1 MRLDILFVADVRFE
15 GGTSTALAV
24 EIRAAARAGL
34 KTGLLAVKGPLLG
47 HPYPMHPDLRALVYS
62 GATERIDPDTKVDA
76 DLVLLHHPT
85 IMSNRFTRRTGIQA
99 ERLVMVLHHPMV
111 DRVGKLQYDLQRV
124 ISNCHWAFGVK
135 VWLAPVSAIV
145 RDALPRRLPAS
156 AELLPENWTNLIDL
170 DDWPRRPDGPPH
182 IPVVIGRHARPDKL
196 KWPSSSTDALRIYP
210 ADSAR
215 YSIRILGGGSFLQE
229 LYGPLPANWEI
240 LPFAWTGIPRF
251 LQGLDF
257 YVYYHSDSWSEAF
270 GRTILEALAVGLVTI
285 LPAHFQPLFGDAAVY
300 AAPSDVERIIGR
312 FITDDE
318 AYAQQS
324 ALASDFVA
332 RHHSAQL
339 FPQRLQ
345 RLFGIPRPRDSTA
358 VRASMIQPLPIRRV
372 LFTSTNGIGMGHLA
386 QQVAV
391 AQRLPQGLKPVF
403 ATMSYAMKIATDE
416 GYHAHFLTYH
426 SGIDAAPE
434 DWNDVLA
441 EELFDLISHL
451 RPAVFAYDATAV
463 FEGVVAA
470 LAMDPNLFSIWV
482 RRPMWRE
489 SHRPFLEMAD
499 AFDAVIE
506 PGELA
511 DEFDHG
517 PTKEMRDKVL
527 LVPPVLHLGPNERL
541 ERTAARLFLDV
552 PEGMTVVALQLGS
565 GSNFDMRSV
574 RNSVLKALLD
584 RPDTLVLDIRSPIR
598 ANFELDEPISPRHR
612 IVELFPSFRYSRAFD
627 AAVVAPGYN
636 TFHENILGAVPTL
649 FVPNEAE
656 EMDLQLNR
664 ARWAELGGFGL
675 LMRRDHDLPH
685 VGSFIERLLD
695 PAERDS
701 MAARCGTIFWTNGAD
716 EIADYIED
724 HARIVRTDWS
734 VARVPDV

>member
-34 KTGLLAVKGPLLG
+34 RTGLLAVKGPLLG
-47 HPYPMHPDLRALVYS
+47 HPFPMHPDLRALVDS
-62 GATERIDPDTKVDA
+62 GATERIDPAMNVVA

-85 IMSNRFTRRTGIQA
+85 IMSNRFTRRTGIRA

-111 DRVGKLQYDLQRV
+111 DRLGKPQYDLPRI
-124 ISNCHWAFGVK
+124 ISNCYWAFGVK
-135 VWLAPVSAIV
+135 VWLAPVSGIV
-145 RDALPRRLPAS
+145 RDSLPRRLPAA
-156 AELLPENWTNLIDL
+156 AELLPEDWTNLVDL

-182 IPVVIGRHARPDKL
+182 YPVVIGRHARPDRL
-196 KWPSSSTDALRIYP
+196 KWPSRAIDAMRIYP
-210 ADSAR
+210 ADGSR

-229 LYGPLPANWEI
+229 LYGQLPANWDI
-240 LPFAWTGIPRF
+240 LPFAWTDIPEF

-300 AAPSDVERIIGR
+300 AAPRDVERVMGK
-312 FITDDE
+312 FIADEE
-318 AYAQQS
+318 AYRRQS
-324 ALASDFVA
+324 ALARDFVA
-332 RHHSAQL
+332 RHHSAEL

-345 RLFGIPRPRDSTA
+345 RLFDIPKPRDSATP
-358 VRASMIQPLPIRRV
+358 RASMIQPLPTRQV
-372 LFTSTNGIGMGHLA
+372 LFASTNGIGMGHLV
-386 QQVAV
+386 QQIAV
-391 AQRLPQGLKPVF
+391 AQRLPEELKPVF

-426 SGIDAAPE
+426 RGIDAAPE

-463 FEGVVAA
+463 FDGVAAA

-489 SHRPFLEMAD
+489 LHRPFLEMAG

-517 PTKEMRDKVL
+517 PTKETRDKVL
-527 LVPPVLHLGPNERL
+527 LVPPVLHVEPNERL
-541 ERTAARLFLDV
+541 GRTAARLFLDV

-565 GSNFDMRSV
+565 GSNFDMRGV
-574 RNSVLKALLD
+574 RNGVLKALLD

-598 ANFELDEPISPRHR
+598 ADFAPDEPVSPRHR

-636 TFHENILGAVPTL
+636 SFHENILGAVPTL
-649 FVPNEAE
+649 FVPNEAD

-685 VGSFIERLLD
+685 VDDFIERLLD

-701 MAARCGTIFWTNGAD
+701 MAARCSTIIWTNGAD
-716 EIADYIED
+716 EIARYIED
-724 HARIVRTDWS
+724 HARIVRTDW
-734 VARVPDV
+734 DITKGG

>member
-24 EIRAAARAGL
+24 EIRAAARAGF
-34 KTGLLAVKGPLLG
+34 KTGLLAVKGPLLRN
-47 HPYPMHPDLRALVYS
+47 PYPMHPDLRALIDG

-76 DLVLLHHPT
+76 DLVLVHHPA
-85 IMSNRFTRRTGIQA
+85 IMSNRFTRRTGIRT
-99 ERLVMVLHHPMV
+99 ERMVMVLHHPMV
-111 DRVGKLQYDLQRV
+111 DRRGKLQYDLARIV
-124 ISNCHWAFGVK
+124 SNCRWAFGVK
-135 VWLAPVSAIV
+135 VWLATVSAVV
-145 RDALPRRLPAS
+145 RDALPRHLPAG

-182 IPVVIGRHARPDKL
+182 NPVIIGRHARPDKL
-196 KWPSSSTDALRIYP
+196 KWPSRAADALRIYP
-210 ADSAR
+210 ADAAR
-215 YSIRILGGGSFLQE
+215 YSIRILGGGPFLRE

-240 LPFAWTGIPRF
+240 LPFAWTGIAGF

-300 AAPSDVERIIGR
+300 AAPRDVEGVIGK
-312 FITDDE
+312 FITDAD
-318 AYAQQS
+318 AYARQS
-324 ALASDFVA
+324 ALAREFVA
-332 RHHSAQL
+332 RYHSAEL
-339 FPQRLQ
+339 FPQRLE
-345 RLFGIPRPRDSTA
+345 RLFNISKPRDAAA
-358 VRASMIQPLPIRRV
+358 VRASTIQPLPIRQV
-372 LFTSTNGIGMGHLA
+372 LFASSNGIGMGHLA
-386 QQVAV
+386 QQLAV
-391 AQRLPQGLKPVF
+391 AQRLPRGLKPVF
-403 ATMSYAMKIATDE
+403 ATMSYAMKIAAEE
-416 GYHAHFLTYH
+416 GYHAHFLTH
-426 SGIDAAPE
+426 HRGIDAAPV

-463 FEGVVAA
+463 FDGVVAA

-517 PTKEMRDKVL
+517 PTSEVRDKVL
-527 LVPPVLHLGPNERL
+527 LVPPVLLLEPNQRL
-541 ERTAARLFLDV
+541 DRAAARNFLEISD
-552 PEGMTVVALQLGS
+552 GMTVVALQLGS
-565 GSNFDMRSV
+565 GSNFDMRGV
-574 RNSVLKALLD
+574 RNGVLKAVLD

-598 ANFELDEPISPRHR
+598 ADFESDEPIGPRHR
-612 IVELFPSFRYSRAFD
+612 IVELFPSFNYSRAFD

-649 FVPNEAE
+649 FVPNESD

-685 VGSFIERLLD
+685 VDRFIEELLD
-695 PAERDS
+695 PTEREG
-701 MAARCGTIFWTNGAD
+701 MAARCEAVPWTNGAD
-716 EIADYIED
+716 VIANYIED
-724 HARIVRTDWS
+724 HARTVRTDWDITKDS
-734 VARVPDV
+734 

>member
-1 MRLDILFVADVRFE
+1 MKLNILFIADVRFE

-24 EIRAAARAGL
+24 EIQAAARAGL
-34 KTGLLAVKGPLLG
+34 KTSLLAVKGPLLS
-47 HPYPMHPDLRALVYS
+47 HPYPMHPDLRALLDG
-62 GATERIDPDTKVDA
+62 GATERIDPETKVEA

-85 IMSNRFTRRTGIQA
+85 IMSNRVTRRISIRA
-99 ERLVMVLHHPMV
+99 KHLVVVLHHPMV
-111 DRVGKLQYDLQRV
+111 DRLGKLQYDLAR
-124 ISNCHWAFGVK
+124 IINNCRWAFGVN
-135 VWLAPVSAIV
+135 VLLAPVSAIV
-145 RDALPRRLPAS
+145 RDALPRRLPTG
-156 AELLPENWTNLIDL
+156 AELLPEDWTNLIDL
-170 DDWPRRPDGPPH
+170 GDWPRRADGPPH
-182 IPVVIGRHARPDKL
+182 NPVVIGRHARPDKL
-196 KWPSSSTDALRIYP
+196 KWPSSVADAMRIYP
-210 ADSAR
+210 ADRSR
-215 YSIRILGGGSFLQE
+215 YTIRILGGGSFLEE
-229 LYGPLPANWEI
+229 LYGQLPTNWEI
-240 LPFAWTGIPRF
+240 LPFAWTGIPEF

-285 LPAHFQPLFGDAAVY
+285 LPTHFQSLFGDAAVY
-300 AAPSDVERIIGR
+300 AAPRDVERVIDK
-312 FITDDE
+312 FINDVE

-324 ALASDFVA
+324 ALAKDFVS
-332 RHHSAQL
+332 RHHSADL
-339 FPQRLQ
+339 FQQRLE
-345 RLFGIPRPRDSTA
+345 RLFGIARPRDSA
-358 VRASMIQPLPIRRV
+358 VERASMIQPLPIRHV
-372 LFTSTNGIGMGHLA
+372 LFASTNGIGMGHLA
-386 QQVAV
+386 QQMAV
-391 AQRLPQGLKPVF
+391 AQRLPEGLKAVF
-403 ATMSYAMKIATDE
+403 ATMSYAMRIAANE
-416 GYHAHFLTYH
+416 GYHAHFLTH
-426 SGIDAAPE
+426 HRGIDAAPE

-463 FEGVVAA
+463 FDGVAAA

-489 SHRPFLEMAD
+489 SHRRFLEMAN

-517 PTKEMRDKVL
+517 PTKEMRDKVF
-527 LVPPVLHLGPNERL
+527 LVPPVLHLEPNERL
-541 ERTAARLFLDV
+541 ERTAARLFLDL

-565 GSNFDMRSV
+565 GSNFDMRGV
-574 RNSVLKALLD
+574 RNGVLKALLD

-598 ANFELDEPISPRHR
+598 ADLAPDEPVGPRHR
-612 IVELFPSFRYSRAFD
+612 IVELFPSFRYSHAFD

-649 FVPNEAE
+649 FVPNEAD

-685 VGSFIERLLD
+685 VDSFVERLLD
-695 PAERDS
+695 PTERDS
-701 MAARCGTIFWTNGAD
+701 MAARCSSIIWTNGAD
-716 EIADYIED
+716 QIADFIED
-724 HARIVRTDWS
+724 HARILRTDWDITKG
-734 VARVPDV
+734 V